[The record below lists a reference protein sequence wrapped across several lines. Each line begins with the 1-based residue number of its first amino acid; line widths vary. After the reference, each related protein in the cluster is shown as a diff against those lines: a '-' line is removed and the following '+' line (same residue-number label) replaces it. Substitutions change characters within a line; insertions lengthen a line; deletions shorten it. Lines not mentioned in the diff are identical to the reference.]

1 MVDMQ
6 RRHFEFIAGVL
17 ETARHY
23 LEGDDHRA
31 IIAAFSWRLAETNPN
46 FDRERFLAACRGED

>member
-6 RRHFEFIAGVL
+6 QRHFEFIAGVL
-17 ETARHY
+17 RESRTPIFIKWGLILDFANA
-23 LEGDDHRA
+23 LE
-31 IIAAFSWRLAETNPN
+31 ETNPN